1 MCFGAVASAR
11 IRVVAVTVAALGTL
25 AIAGC
30 GTSSPRF
37 RTTGAEGTSDEK
49 NSSDAGE
56 YRFAAKIKAEE
67 SREDDRKVD
76 VDKVRKEIRNRPA
89 PTGRYPNITPAGL
102 NRDQV
107 LLDIVSFLGVPYVH
121 GGRSKEGMDCSGLTS
136 YVYEDAAHRAIP
148 RTVSEQFK
156 AGHGVEKDSLA
167 FGDLVFFNTTGDSPS
182 HVGIYI
188 EDDLFAHASVTSGV
202 TLSSLES
209 TYYRN
214 RWVGARRI
222 VR

>member
-1 MCFGAVASAR
+1 MVVF
-11 IRVVAVTVAALGTL
+11 VAVGSS
-25 AIAGC
+25 GC

-37 RTTGAEGTSDEK
+37 RTTGTEGRADEA
-49 NSSDAGE
+49 SGGDMGE
-56 YRFAAKIKAEE
+56 YRFAAKIREEE
-67 SREDDRKVD
+67 SREDDRKID
-76 VDKVRKEIRNRPA
+76 VDKVRKDIRNRPA
-89 PTGRYPNITPAGL
+89 PTGRYTNITPGGL

-107 LLDIVSFLGVPYVH
+107 LLDIVSFIGVPYAH

-136 YVYEDAAHRAIP
+136 YVYEDAAHRALP
-148 RTVSEQFK
+148 RTVTGQFRS
-156 AGHGVEKDSLA
+156 GHGVEKDSLE
-167 FGDLVFFNTTGDSPS
+167 FGDLVFFNTTGESPS

-214 RWVGARRI
+214 RFVGARRI